1 MSSEEKI
8 KRLFAKSD
16 ITVNSKIDDKIIDDA
31 LTAFDKS
38 KKTQSV
44 SPGPNIWRI
53 IMKSRI
59 TKLATAA
66 VIIIAVVLSIIFWD
80 KSVTNVYAIE
90 QTIEANRTMRYLHLR
105 YFDSSHDNVA
115 KECWLEFDETGH
127 ATNVRI
133 NWSEWMAGGEVVV
146 WNKDKTQILNKKQ
159 NFLITFNDEIYTDRV
174 LTMARRE
181 NPRLAVERLYERQ
194 AKGEVE
200 IEIEQSASKAEP
212 IVVRAT
218 GLGDNTM
225 RFVLFVDQAT
235 NLVTRLKWYQFK
247 NGEYK
252 YQGVMEYHDY
262 NIPIDANV
270 FSLDD
275 EVPGD
280 IEIMDTRVQDVGL
293 AQGNLSNKE
302 IAIKVV
308 REFLEALIVKDY
320 AKAAHISGILPL
332 KKIEQGWGNIKVVR
346 IVSIDE
352 PTPPAKPS
360 KLFPNWQHVL
370 CTIEI
375 EKNGKEAQQQL
386 KSFKVRPVL
395 GRRERWVFH

>member
-1 MSSEEKI
+1 MNSAEKI
-8 KRLFAKSD
+8 KKLFAKSD
-16 ITVNSKIDDKIIDDA
+16 ITVNSKVDDRIISDV
-31 LTAFDKS
+31 LTALDKS
-38 KKTQSV
+38 EKTQSV
-44 SPGPNIWRI
+44 SPEPNIGRL
-53 IMKSRI
+53 IMKSKI
-59 TKLATAA
+59 TKIAAAA
-66 VIIIAVVLSIIFWD
+66 VIIIVVVLSIIFLD
-80 KSVTNVYAIE
+80 KSVATVYAIE

-105 YFDSSHDNVA
+105 YFDSSHDDVA
-115 KECWLEFDETGH
+115 KACWLEFDETGQ

-133 NWSEWMAGGEVVV
+133 KWSEWMAGGEIVV
-146 WNKDKTQILNKKQ
+146 WNQDKTQILNKKQ
-159 NFLITFNDEIYTDRV
+159 NFLITFNDEIYTARV
-174 LTMARRE
+174 LTMAGRE
-181 NPRLAVERLYERQ
+181 NPRLTVERLYERQ

-200 IEIEQSASKAEP
+200 IEIEQPASKAEP
-212 IVVRAT
+212 IVVTAT
-218 GLGDNTM
+218 GLGDNTK

-235 NLVTRLKWYQFK
+235 NLVTSLKWYRLK

-262 NIPIDANV
+262 NIPIGAKM

-280 IEIMDTRVQDVGL
+280 IKIIDTRVQDIGL
-293 AQGNLSNKE
+293 AQGNLSDEE
-302 IAIKVV
+302 IATKVV

-320 AKAAHISGILPL
+320 TKAAQISGVPSP
-332 KKIEQGWGNIKVVR
+332 KKIKQGWGKLNVVR

-360 KLFPNWQHVL
+360 ILFPNWQHVL

-375 EKNGKEAQQQL
+375 EKNGKEIQQQL